1 MIRALILDY
10 GNVISKANTGDCAV
24 EMEKLTGVSA
34 DIFRSVYDKY
44 RFDFDRGVIGGAEMY
59 RRLLD
64 GAGFSKIAADT
75 ALMQKIARIDLE
87 SWRSVHDDVCKWALG
102 VQKAGYKLGILSN
115 MPYEFLDA
123 YEKDIPPF
131 TAADYACFSCR
142 VKLIKPEPEIY
153 KTCLKGLG
161 VTPEESVFFDDVR
174 QNVDAALKLGMNAF
188 VWTNLEQG
196 KKDWENCINRQNN
209 KA

>member
-24 EMEKLTGVSA
+24 EMERLTGVPA

-64 GAGFSKIAADT
+64 GAGFSNIAADT
-75 ALMQKIARIDLE
+75 ALMQKIARMDLE
-87 SWRSVHDDVCKWALG
+87 SWRPVHDDVCDWALG

-142 VKLIKPEPEIY
+142 LKLIKPEPEIY
-153 KTCLKGLG
+153 KACLKGLG
-161 VTPEESVFFDDVR
+161 VAPEESVFFDDVQ
-174 QNVDAALKLGMNAF
+174 QNIDAALKLGINAF
-188 VWTNLEQG
+188 VWTNLAQG
-196 KKDWENCINRQNN
+196 KKDWESCI
-209 KA
+209 A

>member
-10 GNVISKANTGDCAV
+10 GNVISKANTSDCAV
-24 EMEKLTGVSA
+24 EMERLTGVPA

-44 RFDFDRGVIGGAEMY
+44 RFDFDRGVIGGEEMY
-59 RRLLD
+59 RRLLG

-75 ALMQKIARIDLE
+75 ALMQKIARMDLE
-87 SWRSVHDDVCKWALG
+87 SWRPVHNDVCDWALG

-153 KTCLKGLG
+153 NACLKGLG
-161 VTPEESVFFDDVR
+161 VAPEESVFFDDVQ
-174 QNVDAALKLGMNAF
+174 QNIDAALKLGINAF

-196 KKDWENCINRQNN
+196 KKDWESCIAT
-209 KA
+209 K

>member
-24 EMEKLTGVSA
+24 EMERLTGVPA

-44 RFDFDRGVIGGAEMY
+44 RFDFDRGVIGGEEMY
-59 RRLLD
+59 RRLL
-64 GAGFSKIAADT
+64 GGVGFSKIAADT
-75 ALMQKIARIDLE
+75 ALMQKIARMDLE
-87 SWRSVHDDVCKWALG
+87 SWRPVHNDVCDWALG

-123 YEKDIPPF
+123 YEKDIPTF

-153 KTCLKGLG
+153 NACLKGLG
-161 VTPEESVFFDDVR
+161 VAPEESVFFDDVQ
-174 QNVDAALKLGMNAF
+174 QNIDAALKLGINAF

-196 KKDWENCINRQNN
+196 KKDWERCIAT
-209 KA
+209 K